1 MPTPKAANETVA
13 EAEPAARPGRASQ
26 AGAAVAFGACRSE
39 MRIRESG
46 GAPPM
51 RMIVLAAGPG
61 SRMRPL
67 TEDRPKAVVPF
78 LGRPII
84 DWTLTNASENGL
96 TENVIVGGYR
106 ADRLP
111 TDRAQ
116 VLPNPDHAGSSVV
129 ESLMFAEE
137 WFGEGF
143 VMSYGDIVYR
153 SEVLRALLSSTAEI
167 GVVVD
172 TDWLT
177 YWERRFAD
185 PYEDA
190 VSLRLTPDGT
200 IRSIG
205 QTVSRIEDVHGRY
218 IGLVVFRGRGVKALR
233 RIWVR
238 AKADA
243 AYRRPILGHRQS
255 MAKLDLTDVL
265 DELAVSGDVPVK
277 AIEIKGGWVDI
288 DRPEDLPLAEER
300 WTGAA
305 GRDIVVPAA
314 VKPSAAAAVPT
325 TGATPGTGTVPGS
338 GARPVLAPLGVP
350 TIFRSS
356 TRRW

>member
-1 MPTPKAANETVA
+1 
-13 EAEPAARPGRASQ
+13 
-26 AGAAVAFGACRSE
+26 
-39 MRIRESG
+39 
-46 GAPPM
+46 M
-51 RMIVLAAGPG
+51 RMIVLAAGQG
-61 SRMRPL
+61 IRLRPL

-84 DWTLTNASENGL
+84 DWTLANAAENGL
-96 TENVIVGGYR
+96 TENVIIGGYR

-111 TDRAQ
+111 TGRAQ
-116 VLPNPDHAGSSVV
+116 VLPNPDYAGSSMV

-153 SEVLRALLSSTAEI
+153 SEVLRALLASTAEI

-172 TDWLT
+172 TDWLS
-177 YWERRFAD
+177 YWERRFED

-190 VSLRLTPDGT
+190 VSLRMTPDGT

-205 QTVSRIEDVHGRY
+205 QTVSRIEDVQGRH

-238 AKADA
+238 AKSDA

-255 MAKLDLTDVL
+255 MAKLDLMDVL
-265 DELAVSGDVPVK
+265 DELATSGDVPVK

-300 WTGAA
+300 WTGVA
-305 GRDIVVPAA
+305 GKDVVVQAA
-314 VKPSAAAAVPT
+314 VRPAVAAAVPT
-325 TGATPGTGTVPGS
+325 AGAQVGMGIIPGS
-338 GARPVLAPLGVP
+338 GAGPVIEPLVVP
-350 TIFRSS
+350 TIFRAP

>member
-1 MPTPKAANETVA
+1 
-13 EAEPAARPGRASQ
+13 
-26 AGAAVAFGACRSE
+26 
-39 MRIRESG
+39 
-46 GAPPM
+46 M
-51 RMIVLAAGPG
+51 RMIVLAAGSG

-67 TEDRPKAVVPF
+67 TEDRPKAVIPF

-84 DWTLTNASENGL
+84 DWILTNAAENGL

-106 ADRLP
+106 ADLLP
-111 TDRAQ
+111 TGRAQ

-129 ESLMFAEE
+129 ESLMIAEE

-143 VMSYGDIVYR
+143 VLSYGDIVYR
-153 SEVLRALLSSTAEI
+153 PEVLRALLASTAEI

-172 TDWLT
+172 TDWLQ
-177 YWERRFAD
+177 YWERRFED

-190 VSLRLTPDGT
+190 VSLRMTPDGT

-205 QTVSRIEDVHGRY
+205 QTVSRIEDVQGRF
-218 IGLVVFRGRGVKALR
+218 IGLVVFRGRGVKALK

-238 AKADA
+238 ARSDA

-255 MAKLDLTDVL
+255 MAKLDLMDVL

-277 AIEIKGGWVDI
+277 AIEIKGGWVDM
-288 DRPEDLPLAEER
+288 DRPEDLPLAEAR

-305 GRDIVVPAA
+305 GKDVVVPALA
-314 VKPSAAAAVPT
+314 QPSRVVAAAPT
-325 TGATPGTGTVPGS
+325 AGIVPGIGTLPGFGS
-338 GARPVLAPLGVP
+338 KPAIPPLVAP
-350 TIFRSS
+350 TIFRAP
-356 TRRW
+356 TRRWQ